1 MWSKTSKNV
10 VFESYV
16 FQRFSTFSTFFDVF
30 RCFCTFCQNSPPPNF
45 ASFPQTLFFTFFD
58 VFRRFGELRF
68 STFFDVLGSY
78 VFFYHHYIHHAP
90 IVTSTTLYSQRN
102 LSSTLYSQRNLKRT
116 LCIQR
121 NIKRTLSIQRNH
133 NYTLCTVRVFLN
145 LVRSPATPRRCAPG
159 GSGLSYIRTFQ

>member
-1 MWSKTSKNV
+1 M
-10 VFESYV
+10 
-16 FQRFSTFSTFFDVF
+16 
-30 RCFCTFCQNSPPPNF
+30 
-45 ASFPQTLFFTFFD
+45 
-58 VFRRFGELRF
+58 RRRYPIRNTNHLYDIR
-68 STFFDVLGSY
+68 VRLGSY
-78 VFFYHHYIHHAP
+78 VFYNVFQRLSTFFPRLGELLFYHHYIHHAP
-90 IVTSTTLYSQRN
+90 IVTSTTLYFHRN

-159 GSGLSYIRTFQ
+159 GSGL